1 MLCNGRRPEC
11 KPLRYFRKNQKARV
25 SEDALRTSS
34 RAEILAALDGSL
46 TFARRERLARIL
58 SDAEAI
64 ALAGLTDTTT
74 SVHTLR
80 AVATDL
86 ESLVAWHRNQRGA
99 DLPWP
104 PSPGLVEDW
113 LSDALAQTPCPSPAT
128 LKRRLISWARIA
140 RAMGVSDAIFE
151 DEALRARLGSAPLPE
166 MPPTDALG
174 EEGLAAL
181 IESCSSDHLTGLRD
195 RALLLTAFTL
205 GLGPGQVSALKVSD
219 FTGDEANGFR
229 LLRHRKPA
237 LLLSGQAATALRRW
251 LEQSG
256 LTSGPLFRPVD
267 RWMKPGRLGLTPQS
281 VKLIV
286 KARAKQAGLDPT
298 RLSARSLR

>member
-1 MLCNGRRPEC
+1 MRD
-11 KPLRYFRKNQKARV
+11 FRKRQ
-25 SEDALRTSS
+25 SEQATQAAESVNS
-34 RAEILAALDGSL
+34 RADILAALDGSL
-46 TFARRERLARIL
+46 TFSRRERLAHLL
-58 SDAEAI
+58 SEAEAI
-64 ALAGLTDTTT
+64 ALARLCDATE
-74 SVHTLR
+74 SVNTLR

-86 ESLVAWHRNQRGA
+86 EALVIWHRNQRGA

-104 PSPGLVEDW
+104 PSPGLVDDW

-128 LKRRLISWARIA
+128 LKRSLISWARIA
-140 RAMGVSDAIFE
+140 RAMGMSDAILE

-166 MPPTDALG
+166 TPRPETLG
-174 EEGLAAL
+174 EEGLATL
-181 IESCSSDHLTGLRD
+181 IETCPSDHLTGLRD

-205 GLGPGQVSALKVSD
+205 GVGPGQISALKVSD
-219 FTGDEANGFR
+219 FTGDEVSGFR

-237 LLLSGQAATALRRW
+237 LFLSEEAAAALRRW

>member
-1 MLCNGRRPEC
+1 MRD
-11 KPLRYFRKNQKARV
+11 FRKRQ
-25 SEDALRTSS
+25 SEQATQAAESVNS
-34 RAEILAALDGSL
+34 RADILAALDGSL
-46 TFARRERLARIL
+46 TFSRRERLAHLL
-58 SDAEAI
+58 SEAEAI
-64 ALAGLTDTTT
+64 ALAGLCDATE
-74 SVHTLR
+74 SVNTLR

-86 ESLVAWHRNQRGA
+86 EALVIWHRNQRGA
-99 DLPWP
+99 ELPWP
-104 PSPGLVEDW
+104 PSPGLVDDW

-140 RAMGVSDAIFE
+140 RAMGMSDAILE
-151 DEALRARLGSAPLPE
+151 DEAVRARLGSAPLPE
-166 MPPTDALG
+166 TPRPETLG
-174 EEGLAAL
+174 EEGLAVL
-181 IESCSSDHLTGLRD
+181 IETCPSDHLTGLRD

-205 GLGPGQVSALKVSD
+205 GLGPGLISALKVSD
-219 FTGDEANGFR
+219 FTGDEASGFR

-237 LLLSGQAATALRRW
+237 LFLSEEAATALRRW
-251 LEQSG
+251 LEQTG